1 MSEVY
6 LKVLIEIAH
15 SYEKHFFLTDLLK
28 MAPIKCIN
36 IPLSQN
42 KELYVHILVQCV
54 LYIT

>member
-28 MAPIKCIN
+28 MAPTKCIN
-36 IPLSQN
+36 ISFSQN
-42 KELYVHILVQCV
+42 KELDIHKVAQC
-54 LYIT
+54 IF